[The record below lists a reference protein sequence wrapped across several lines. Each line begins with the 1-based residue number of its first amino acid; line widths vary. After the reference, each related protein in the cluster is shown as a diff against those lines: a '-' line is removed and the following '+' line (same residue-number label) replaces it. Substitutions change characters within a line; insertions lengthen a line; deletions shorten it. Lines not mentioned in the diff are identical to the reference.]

1 MGLWGILK
9 TKLTLKGFK
18 RSLGFEGLG
27 FRAIY
32 QHRDS
37 EYEGLGPSL
46 SGSFGPC
53 FKKGS

>member
-1 MGLWGILK
+1 MGLWDILK